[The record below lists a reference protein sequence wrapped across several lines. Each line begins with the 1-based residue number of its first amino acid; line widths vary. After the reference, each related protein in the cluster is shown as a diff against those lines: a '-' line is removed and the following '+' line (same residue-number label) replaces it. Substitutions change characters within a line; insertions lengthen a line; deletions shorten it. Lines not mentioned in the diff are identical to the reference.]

1 MIVRVIFVAMWRPW
15 QEEQHQAEEDVIEEN
30 LPSNNNE
37 EGEIEENL
45 PANNDEEG
53 GEGAAESDG
62 DEEVPS
68 LSTPQRR
75 TRKAVDKNLQE
86 VVINVHRSF
95 VGQHSKSP
103 IADTARTV
111 GLCTKTVS
119 KILNRGPKTP
129 QKKGRKDAR
138 FSKVD
143 DFEKG
148 VIRDTIYRSFSD
160 RVVPTL
166 MSTFLEVKQRL
177 PDFPYELAH
186 FKRIVSSLGFRCQSL
201 GRRNA
206 TLKSPRLR
214 KSREHYLKE
223 ISKVRVEGKV
233 IVYLDET
240 WYDTHDVKSKGLSDG
255 TPQCYL
261 KTPVSG
267 GNG

>member
-15 QEEQHQAEEDVIEEN
+15 QEEHQAEEDVIEEN

-53 GEGAAESDG
+53 AEGAAESDG
-62 DEEVPS
+62 DEKVPS
-68 LSTPQRR
+68 LSTQKRR

-129 QKKGRKDAR
+129 Q
-138 FSKVD
+138 
-143 DFEKG
+143 
-148 VIRDTIYRSFSD
+148 
-160 RVVPTL
+160 
-166 MSTFLEVKQRL
+166 
-177 PDFPYELAH
+177 
-186 FKRIVSSLGFRCQSL
+186 
-201 GRRNA
+201 
-206 TLKSPRLR
+206 
-214 KSREHYLKE
+214 
-223 ISKVRVEGKV
+223 
-233 IVYLDET
+233 
-240 WYDTHDVKSKGLSDG
+240 
-255 TPQCYL
+255 
-261 KTPVSG
+261 
-267 GNG
+267 